1 MRARQGLV
9 LFLALYGALCIATPD
24 IYRLMDG
31 VDLAIHEAGH
41 VFFAPFGE
49 FAGFLGGTLLQ
60 LLMPLAFFAHF
71 HYRSDR
77 FSAYVVL
84 WWVAQSLWNVSV
96 YVADAR
102 AQVLPLVGGGEHD
115 WAYLLGR
122 LELLPHDTAIAGA
135 VRMAGVLIFGF
146 AMVQAFFH
154 AAAPAAPAA
163 APAEPAPAAEAGAE
177 VRLP

>member
-1 MRARQGLV
+1 VRARQGLV
-9 LFLALYGALCIATPD
+9 VLLALYGALCIATPGT
-24 IYRLMDG
+24 YRLMDG

-49 FAGFLGGTLLQ
+49 FVGFLGGTLLQ
-60 LLMPLAFFAHF
+60 LLMPLAFFGHF
-71 HYRSDR
+71 LYRGDR

-102 AQVLPLVGGGEHD
+102 AQALPLVGGGEHD
-115 WAYLLGR
+115 WAYILGR
-122 LELLPHDTAIAGA
+122 LDLLPHDTAIAGA
-135 VRMAGVLIFGF
+135 VRMAGVLLFGF

-154 AAAPAAPAA
+154 AV
-163 APAEPAPAAEAGAE
+163 APAAEAASVAEAGAE
-177 VRLP
+177 ARLP